1 MAYRL
6 RKTEA
11 LLAAGALAVLGM
23 AAVTA
28 GAAADTNVNDVTF
41 YFPGTLD
48 YVTNVAGGFNPCGDV
63 GYQQLPVLKRIDTAK
78 DDPEGGGVDLYGGPG
93 DQTNEGNYPDAQ
105 LVKFTPTND
114 LGPGATVTI
123 TMPHPVE
130 QYAPSGEVLPDA
142 TVPKSTLAPNQVETG
157 TTMSDPVFVPAGA
170 DPSDTD
176 AHWDVTVTP
185 PSGTSAQVDLDLL
198 DAYDPVAGTSA
209 NDQTDSNTVS
219 GAHPSVTFHIS
230 DSADANEDVLI
241 EAKVGG
247 VPVDQTKDIKFGS
260 PVVPEDACQGYNGD
274 NESPTGSADNGFS
287 YAFIYN
293 GYAFPLPDADVS
305 LSSASNQAT
314 ASLRVPEGV
323 TFDHGTDLYVVA
335 LGAVSPPGGTYPA
348 GAFSVSTSAD
358 PIPESPSK
366 DITYAANLNV
376 DGNTGAD
383 VGASSLAV
391 SPTRAQ
397 VSDNGGPTATATVN
411 DKYHNPIKDKTVEMF
426 QGTATHAQFTPLVPP
441 SDGALPQSG
450 ADGTV
455 AYTVTDTC
463 AETVD
468 ARAFDVDDSD
478 LKSSDNLQGNVQ
490 LGSDQLVTF
499 TAAPPVQPSLS
510 VANPECGGNQV
521 SSIQVDSAT
530 APADG
535 QGVDTVTITLVD
547 RFGNPDARHAV
558 VLSPSSTSTTGT
570 HASASPAAGY
580 AGTLCGTVADE
591 GCSDSNGVVKF
602 EITDTT
608 AETVNLGVTDTTAA
622 VTWPA
627 GGSADPRDYAQV
639 TFEPVD
645 ANASTVVAN
654 PTTAPADGAHASIVT
669 VTLKDATGQ
678 PFAGRL
684 VAVAPDPATAPSG
697 DTSVVTAVAPAANST
712 TEART
717 GADGTAQF
725 YVADDTANEDVDY
738 QATVL
743 LDDLVVTQRATIHWV
758 TGGASL
764 SASTGNVVADG
775 SDGSVLTFR
784 LRAPGGAPLVDE
796 PVTLTSKPAGGTTS
810 TVGTSTTDGNGEAL
824 FVVTGTTPGTVS
836 YTATST
842 FATTD
847 QCPSVPFD
855 GATCTVTAGPV
866 NITFVPKPA
875 SFTLTASPAQV
886 PADGTSI
893 SQLSVQALD
902 ADGHPINGL
911 PVRLVATGIT
921 AATTGGPTTNPA
933 DGLAPVTTGLDGTA
947 TFAVKSA
954 DAEKVTF
961 DAQYLSTSYTISAG
975 SAIAHPA
982 WTASGGADST
992 VSVKFAMTEAQAST
1006 ITAAPGTA
1014 IADGSST
1021 ITVTVSLCTVA
1032 ICGDPSGLAE
1042 PISGHPVL
1050 LRGGSG
1056 STTITPTSSPAGS
1069 TDGTGT
1075 VTFAVTDIQPETLT
1089 LYAQDAETGVI
1100 TRAHVSIT
1108 FEKTESDASTVT
1120 AAPSAVP
1127 AGGPTT
1133 TVTVTL
1139 RQWDGT
1145 EYAPIA
1151 GHQVTLHTGS
1161 TTTHVAPSSASTD
1174 SGGVA
1179 TFTVWDSAVE
1189 TVHLTASDGG
1199 TRLSSSVTV
1208 QFVATESNQSS
1219 LVANP
1224 ASTPAQ
1230 GAPITLT
1237 VTLVDGNGQPLT
1249 GHQVSIGNTTPTTTV
1264 APLLTGGY
1272 TDSYGRAQFAVRDSA
1287 VEIETVTATDT
1298 SASPAVQLVQRATL
1312 SFITDEANQS
1322 SIAAS
1327 PAVLPA
1333 GGPTTTVTVTL
1344 HDAGGYPLTGHQVA
1358 LSSPSSTV
1366 SGTPTLATTDGA
1378 GQAQFTVTDP
1388 AVDAAVL
1395 TATDR
1400 TTGAVVDQT
1409 VTVTFVPDEANQSTA
1424 TASTNLQV
1432 VRKDVT
1438 VTVVLLDANG
1448 NPISGHTVTLAT
1460 GSGNAVYCPVGWSKP
1475 CKQSVNATT
1484 DATGTVRYVLTD
1496 PTPERLAIRVADATT
1511 GVTLYAT
1518 LIVTFAK

>member
-6 RKTEA
+6 RKAEA
-11 LLAAGALAVLGM
+11 LLAAAALAVLGM
-23 AAVTA
+23 TAVTA
-28 GAAADTNVNDVTF
+28 PAAADTQVGGVTF
-41 YFPGTLD
+41 YNPGTLD
-48 YVTNVAGGFNPCGDV
+48 YVKQQTAFVPCGDV
-63 GYQQLPVLKRIDTAK
+63 GYQQLPVLQRIDTTY
-78 DDPEGGGVDLYGGPG
+78 DDPERGGVALFGALLE
-93 DQTNEGNYPDAQ
+93 TNEGNYPDAQ

-123 TMPHPVE
+123 TMPHPDE
-130 QYAPSGEVLPDA
+130 PYAPSGEVLPDP
-142 TVPKSTLAPNQVETG
+142 TVPKSTLALNPVETG

-170 DPSDTD
+170 DASDTD

-198 DAYDPVAGTSA
+198 DAYDPVAHTSA
-209 NDQTDSNTVS
+209 SVQYDSNTVD
-219 GAHPSVTFHIS
+219 GAHLSVTFHIS

-241 EAKVGG
+241 EATVGG
-247 VPVDQTKDIKFGS
+247 VPVDQTKDITFGS
-260 PVVPEDACQGYNGD
+260 PIVPENACQGYNGD
-274 NESPTGSADNGFS
+274 NDSPTGSADNGFS

-293 GYAFPLPDADVS
+293 GYAFPLADADVS

-314 ASLRVPEGV
+314 ATLRVPEGV

-335 LGAVSPPGGTYPA
+335 LDAVSPPGGTYPA

-358 PIPESPSK
+358 PIPASPGSGIK
-366 DITYAANLNV
+366 YAANLHV
-376 DGNTGAD
+376 DGNTGGD

-411 DKYHNPIKDKTVEMF
+411 DKYHNPIKGKTVEMF
-426 QGTATHAQFTPLVPP
+426 QGTATHAQFAPLVPP
-441 SDGALPQSG
+441 TDGALPESG
-450 ADGTV
+450 DDGTV

-468 ARAFDVDDSD
+468 ARAFDVNDSD
-478 LKSSDNLQGNVQ
+478 LQSSDNPQGNVQ

-535 QGVDTVTITLVD
+535 QGMDTVTITLVD
-547 RFGNPDARHAV
+547 RFGNPDARHAI
-558 VLSPSSTSTTGT
+558 VLSPSSTSTNGT
-570 HASASPAAGY
+570 HASVTPAVGY

-591 GCSDSNGVVKF
+591 GCTNGSGVVKF
-602 EITDTT
+602 DITDTT

-645 ANASTVVAN
+645 ANASTVVAD
-654 PTTAPADGAHASIVT
+654 PTTAPADGAPASVVT
-669 VTLKDATGQ
+669 VTLKDAAGQ

-684 VAVAPDPATAPSG
+684 VTVQPDPATDPGG
-697 DTSVVTAVAPAANST
+697 DTSVVTAVDPASGSS

-717 GADGTAQF
+717 GADGTAAF
-725 YVADDTANEDVDY
+725 YVADNTANQDVDY

-743 LDDLVVTQRATIHWV
+743 LDDLVLTQRATIQWV

-764 SASTGNVVADG
+764 AASPSNVVADG
-775 SDGSVLTFR
+775 ADGSVLTFR
-784 LRAPGGAPLVDE
+784 LSAPRGAPLAGE
-796 PVTLTSKPAGGTTS
+796 PVALTSKTAGGATA
-810 TVGTSTTDGNGEAL
+810 TVGTSTTDAEGTAL
-824 FVVTGTTPGTVS
+824 FVVTGTTPQTLS

-842 FATTD
+842 FPTTAD
-847 QCPSVPFD
+847 QCPSVTFD
-855 GATCTVTAGPV
+855 GTDCTVTAGPV
-866 NITFVPKPA
+866 NVTFIPKPA
-875 SFTLTASPAQV
+875 SFTLTASPDQV

-893 SQLSVQALD
+893 SQVTVQALD
-902 ADGHPINGL
+902 AGGHPINGL

-921 AATTGGPTTNPA
+921 AATTGGPTTDPA
-933 DGLAPVTTGLDGTA
+933 AGLAPVTTGLDGTA

-954 DAEKVTF
+954 DAEKVTL
-961 DAQYLSTSYTISAG
+961 DAQYLSTSYTITADT
-975 SAIAHPA
+975 ATAHPA
-982 WTASGGADST
+982 WTASGGADTT
-992 VSVKFAMTEAQAST
+992 VAVKFAMTEAQAST
-1006 ITAAPGTA
+1006 IAAAPGTA
-1014 IADGSST
+1014 VADGSST
-1021 ITVTVSLCTVA
+1021 ITVTVTLCTVA

-1139 RQWDGT
+1139 RQWDGGQ
-1145 EYAPIA
+1145 YAPIA

-1161 TTTHVAPSSASTD
+1161 TTTHVTPSSASTD

-1189 TVHLTASDGG
+1189 TVHITASDGS
-1199 TRLSSSVTV
+1199 TTLSSSATV
-1208 QFVATESNQSS
+1208 QFVAAESNQCD

-1237 VTLVDGNGQPLT
+1237 VTLVDGNDQPLA
-1249 GHQVSIGNTTPTTTV
+1249 GHLVSIGDTTSTTTV
-1264 APLLTGGY
+1264 TPLLTGGY
-1272 TDSYGRAQFAVRDSA
+1272 TDSYGHAQFAVRDSA

-1322 SIAAS
+1322 SISAS
-1327 PAVLPA
+1327 PALLPA

-1358 LSSPSSTV
+1358 LSSPSTTFTASPTV
-1366 SGTPTLATTDGA
+1366 ATTDGNGRA
-1378 GQAQFTVTDP
+1378 NFAVADP
-1388 AVDAAVL
+1388 AVETAVL

-1409 VTVTFVPDEANQSTA
+1409 VAVTFVADEANQSTA

-1438 VTVVLLDANG
+1438 VTVVLRDANG

-1460 GSGNAVYCPVGWSKP
+1460 GSSSAVYCPVGWSKP
-1475 CKQSVNATT
+1475 CKQSVNAAT
-1484 DATGTVRYVLTD
+1484 DATGTVQYVLTD
-1496 PTPERLAIRVADATT
+1496 TTPQRLAIRVTDATT

-1518 LIVTFAK
+1518 LVVTFAK